1 MKMFIDGRW
10 TDSSD
15 GAVSSVIN
23 PATGVCVDT
32 VPEATEQDV
41 DRAIALAVEGQ
52 KEWND
57 IPLHEKLSILERYCV
72 LLTENTEKIASIM
85 CEEGGKPIEQC
96 RTEVAANAAI
106 FRIYLC
112 CRIYLLREVAP
123 IQCRASLPGGR
134 GFYHPRAIGRI
145 CQYSPLQLP
154 GRACGA

>member
-96 RTEVAANAAI
+96 R
-106 FRIYLC
+106 
-112 CRIYLLREVAP
+112 LLREVAP

>member
-72 LLTENTEKIASIM
+72 LLTENTEKSRPSCVKKAVS
-85 CEEGGKPIEQC
+85 PLNS
-96 RTEVAANAAI
+96 AARKLPPTLRSFAFI
-106 FRIYLC
+106 VLPHIP
-112 CRIYLLREVAP
+112 LREVAP

>member
-85 CEEGGKPIEQC
+85 CEEGGKPLNS
-96 RTEVAANAAI
+96 AARKLPPTLRSFAFIVLPHIPFTGSRSHTMPSLAP
-106 FRIYLC
+106 RGTWLLPSTSHWAYL
-112 CRIYLLREVAP
+112 P
-123 IQCRASLPGGR
+123 I
-134 GFYHPRAIGRI
+134 
-145 CQYSPLQLP
+145 
-154 GRACGA
+154 

>member
-72 LLTENTEKIASIM
+72 LLTEILKKSRPSCVKKA
-85 CEEGGKPIEQC
+85 
-96 RTEVAANAAI
+96 V
-106 FRIYLC
+106 
-112 CRIYLLREVAP
+112 
-123 IQCRASLPGGR
+123 
-134 GFYHPRAIGRI
+134 
-145 CQYSPLQLP
+145 SPLNSAARKLP
-154 GRACGA
+154 PTLRSFAFIVLPHIPFTGSRSHTMPSLAPRGTWLLPSTSHWAYLPI

>member
-72 LLTENTEKIASIM
+72 LLTENTEKSRPSCVKKA
-85 CEEGGKPIEQC
+85 
-96 RTEVAANAAI
+96 V
-106 FRIYLC
+106 
-112 CRIYLLREVAP
+112 
-123 IQCRASLPGGR
+123 
-134 GFYHPRAIGRI
+134 
-145 CQYSPLQLP
+145 SPLNSAARKLP
-154 GRACGA
+154 PTLRSFAFIVLPHIPFTGSRSHTMPSLAPRGTWLLPSTSHWAYLPI

>member
-1 MKMFIDGRW
+1 MFIDGRW

-106 FRIYLC
+106 FRIYCAAAYTFTGSRSHTMPSLAP
-112 CRIYLLREVAP
+112 RGTWLLPSTSHWAYLP
-123 IQCRASLPGGR
+123 I
-134 GFYHPRAIGRI
+134 
-145 CQYSPLQLP
+145 
-154 GRACGA
+154 

>member
-96 RTEVAANAAI
+96 QRCDLSHL
-106 FRIYLC
+106 LC